1 VSPTPTVSIVIPTH
15 NRRERLH
22 RVLSAL
28 AEQSYRGS
36 VEVVVVSDG
45 STDGTDEYLTGPTPI
60 PVTAVLQ
67 ANAGPAAARNRGVH
81 EASGELVLF
90 LDDDVVPAAHCLAAH
105 VSAHERLGD
114 DAVVIGPMVDPP
126 DHRMSMWVRWEQ
138 AMLARQ
144 YSAMERGDYGATAR
158 QFYTGNASLQRRHLL
173 EAGGFDPTFRR
184 AEDVELAYRLADRGL
199 QFAFEPAA
207 VGYHYA
213 ERSFDS
219 WLATA
224 RAYGRN
230 AVVFARDAGHPYVL
244 SWVIDEYPTRH
255 GLVRL
260 VTRACL
266 LRPAATTAV
275 TTILLGVARLSE
287 AARRRSV
294 ASQALSGIYGLAY
307 YNALAE
313 ELGGRE
319 QFWTTMQGRTA

>member
-1 VSPTPTVSIVIPTH
+1 M
-15 NRRERLH
+15 
-22 RVLSAL
+22 A
-28 AEQSYRGS
+28 G
-36 VEVVVVSDG
+36 
-45 STDGTDEYLTGPTPI
+45 
-60 PVTAVLQ
+60 TAV
-67 ANAGPAAARNRGVH
+67 GDVKSAARPLVKTLLTILLVIVAALIALGMHAVLPAKVD
-81 EASGELVLF
+81 EARLDLVDQLHHGDGFGQRVVEMQLLVIYGESPV
-90 LDDDVVPAAHCLAAH
+90 
-105 VSAHERLGD
+105 
-114 DAVVIGPMVDPP
+114 
-126 DHRMSMWVRWEQ
+126 
-138 AMLARQ
+138 
-144 YSAMERGDYGATAR
+144 
-158 QFYTGNASLQRRHLL
+158 HLL